1 MKKSFVFLAGALV
14 ISGSA
19 LAGGGAAGGGATEY
33 TQLRNEV
40 ELILQYEQTVMGYVR
55 QGLQLQ
61 ADIDNLIKNPFS
73 LLGKDIGGL
82 INQVGKIMS
91 GANSIAGG
99 VAQIDR
105 NFATKFKSPSAA
117 SLSSK
122 FTNWNSTSTATLDK
136 VLSSVDL
143 HRGDYASDTARIE
156 AVVKASES
164 TKGTAGA
171 LDTLRDI
178 NLLQIDHTRKLGELL
193 ATQNEA
199 TATYMAGQLA
209 KDQAVNKTLET
220 MGTPYIPDYQA
231 HGNEKVIN
239 WKSQILKK

>member
-61 ADIDNLIKNPFS
+61 NEIDNLIKNPFS
-73 LLGKDIGGL
+73 LLGKDVGGI
-82 INQVGKIMS
+82 INKVGKIMS

-117 SLSSK
+117 SYSSK
-122 FTNWNSTSTATLDK
+122 LTSWNSTSTATLDK
-136 VLSSVDL
+136 VLASVDL
-143 HRGDYASDTARIE
+143 HREDYASDTARIE
-156 AVVKASES
+156 AVVRASES
-164 TKGTAGA
+164 TKGAAGA

-178 NLLQIDHTRKLGELL
+178 NLLQIEHTRKLGELL

-199 TATYMAGQLA
+199 TATYMAQQVA
-209 KDQAVNKTLET
+209 KDQAVVDVNKNMT
-220 MGTPYIPDYQA
+220 MPATNVKNTGTPNKY
-231 HGNEKVIN
+231 
-239 WKSQILKK
+239 